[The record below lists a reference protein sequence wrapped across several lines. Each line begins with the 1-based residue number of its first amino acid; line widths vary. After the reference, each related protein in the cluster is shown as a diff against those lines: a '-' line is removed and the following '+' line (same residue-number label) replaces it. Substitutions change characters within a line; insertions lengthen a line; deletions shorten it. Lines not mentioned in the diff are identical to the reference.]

1 MVSDKTLARQAPP
14 PTICR
19 SGPEAAAVET
29 WVRRSFVDRYEDT
42 LSEPLPQ
49 ELVLLVAKLFH

>member
-1 MVSDKTLARQAPP
+1 MVFDKTLARQALPS
-14 PTICR
+14 TICR

-29 WVRRSFVDRYEDT
+29 WVRRSFIDRYEDT
-42 LSEPLPQ
+42 LAEPLPQ

>member
-1 MVSDKTLARQAPP
+1 MVFDKTLARQAPP
-14 PTICR
+14 STICR

-29 WVRRSFVDRYEDT
+29 WVRRSFNDRFDAT

-49 ELVLLVAKLFH
+49 ELVLLVAKMFH

>member
-1 MVSDKTLARQAPP
+1 MVSDKTMARQAPP
-14 PTICR
+14 ATISR

-29 WVRRSFVDRYEDT
+29 WVRRSFIDRFET
-42 LSEPLPQ
+42 ALSEPLPQ